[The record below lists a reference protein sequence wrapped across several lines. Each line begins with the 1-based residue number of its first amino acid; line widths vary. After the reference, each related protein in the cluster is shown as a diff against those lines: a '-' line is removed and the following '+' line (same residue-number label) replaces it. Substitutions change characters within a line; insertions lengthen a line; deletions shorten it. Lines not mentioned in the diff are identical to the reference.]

1 MNKKGFDFYLE
12 IENVKDEERF
22 NNDNM
27 IKEIQELIDTTP
39 FPIKNVGFYENSGN
53 LAVEG
58 QVCRETK
65 KEAEAEYTIF
75 KEKLLRILKKYY
87 TDVKIKGIDRM
98 KLYFTTIR

>member
-1 MNKKGFDFYLE
+1 MSKKGFDFNLE

-27 IKEIQELIDTTP
+27 IKEIQELVDNTP
-39 FPIKNVGFYENSGN
+39 FPIKAIGFYENSGN
-53 LAVEG
+53 LEG

-87 TDVKIKGIDRM
+87 TDIKIKGIDRM

>member
-1 MNKKGFDFYLE
+1 MSKKGFDFNLE
-12 IENVKDEERF
+12 IENVKDDEQF
-22 NNDNM
+22 NNEVM
-27 IKEIQELIDTTP
+27 IKEIQELVDITP
-39 FPIKNVGFYENSGN
+39 FPINAVGFYENSGN

-75 KEKLLRILKKYY
+75 KEKLLRILRKYY
-87 TDVKIKGIDRM
+87 KKIKAIDRM

>member
-1 MNKKGFDFYLE
+1 MSKKGFDFDLE

-39 FPIKNVGFYENSGN
+39 FPIKNVGFYENNGN

-75 KEKLLRILKKYY
+75 KGKLLRILKKYY

>member
-1 MNKKGFDFYLE
+1 MSKKGFDFILE
-12 IENVKDEERF
+12 IENVKDDEKF
-22 NNDNM
+22 NNEIM
-27 IKEIQELIDTTP
+27 IKEIQELIYTTP
-39 FPIKNVGFYENSGN
+39 FPIKAVGFYEDSEN

-87 TDVKIKGIDRM
+87 QKIKAIDRM
-98 KLYFTTIR
+98 KLYFTTIH

>member
-1 MNKKGFDFYLE
+1 MSKKGFDFDLE
-12 IENVKDEERF
+12 IENVKDDENF
-22 NNDNM
+22 NNKIM

-39 FPIKNVGFYENSGN
+39 FPIKDVGFYENSGN

-65 KEAEAEYTIF
+65 KEAEAEYAIF
-75 KEKLLRILKKYY
+75 KEKLMRILKKYY
-87 TDVKIKGIDRM
+87 TKVKTIDRM

>member
-1 MNKKGFDFYLE
+1 MSKKGFDFDLE

-39 FPIKNVGFYENSGN
+39 FSINDVGFYKNTGN
-53 LAVEG
+53 LAVQG
-58 QVCRETK
+58 QVYRETK

-75 KEKLLRILKKYY
+75 KEKILRILKKYY
-87 TDVKIKGIDRM
+87 TDVKIKAIDRM
-98 KLYFTTIR
+98 KMYFSIK